1 MESLKSK
8 KPTPQYIY
16 ICVCWETYPDKLNH
30 DFMSKINKYMKS

>member
-8 KPTPQYIY
+8 KLTPQYIY
-16 ICVCWETYPDKLNH
+16 VCWEIYPDKLNH